1 MIDLY
6 SWSTANGRKIS
17 ILLEEINIP
26 YKVFDVDITKDEQFT
41 KKFSLISPSNK
52 IPAIVD
58 KENGKNIFE
67 SGAIMLY
74 LANKYRKYLSDKS
87 YWPIMEWFMF
97 QLTQVGPYLGQAHQ
111 FLYYHSGKSKFAEDK
126 YINYVKRVYR
136 TLDSRLENS
145 EYLGIE
151 YSIAD
156 IATWPWVA
164 RFEKHRVDLKNYP
177 NVLRWY
183 QLISKRSAVIKGYNV
198 VGKFEKIPLT

>member
-1 MIDLY
+1 MINLY
-6 SWSTANGRKIS
+6 TWPTPNGRKIS
-17 ILLEEINIP
+17 ILLEELQVP
-26 YKVFDVDITKDEQFT
+26 YKVIPIDIEKDEQFS
-41 KKFSLISPSNK
+41 KEFSLISPNNK
-52 IPAIVD
+52 IPAITD
-58 KENGKNIFE
+58 LETKTNIFE

-74 LANKYRKYLSDKS
+74 LANKYKKYLSDKS
-87 YWPIMEWFMF
+87 YWSIMEWFMF

-156 IATWPWVA
+156 IATWPWIA
-164 RFEKHRVDLKNYP
+164 RFERHRVDLKNYP

-183 QLISKRSAVIKGYNV
+183 KLISSRSAVIKGYNV
-198 VGKFEKIPLT
+198 VGKFEEIPLT

>member
-1 MIDLY
+1 MINLY
-6 SWSTANGRKIS
+6 TWPTPNGRKIS
-17 ILLEEINIP
+17 ILLEELQVSYKIIPINIE
-26 YKVFDVDITKDEQFT
+26 KDEQFS
-41 KKFSLISPSNK
+41 KEFSLISPNNK
-52 IPAIVD
+52 IPAITD
-58 KENGKNIFE
+58 LETKTNIFE

-74 LANKYRKYLSDKS
+74 LANKYKKYLSDKS

-126 YINYVKRVYR
+126 YINYVKRTYQ
-136 TLDSRLENS
+136 TLDSRLENN
-145 EYLGIE
+145 EYLGTE

-156 IATWPWVA
+156 IATWPWIA
-164 RFEKHRVDLKNYP
+164 RFERHRVDLKNYP

-183 QLISKRSAVIKGYNV
+183 KLISKRSAVIKGYNV

>member
-1 MIDLY
+1 MINLY
-6 SWSTANGRKIS
+6 TWPTPNGRKIS
-17 ILLEEINIP
+17 ILLEELQVP
-26 YKVFDVDITKDEQFT
+26 YKVIPINIEKDVQFS
-41 KKFSLISPSNK
+41 KEFSLISPNNK
-52 IPAIVD
+52 IPAITD
-58 KENGKNIFE
+58 LETKTNIFE

-74 LANKYRKYLSDKS
+74 LSNKYRKYLSDKS

-111 FLYYHSGKSKFAEDK
+111 FLYYHSGKSKFAEDR

-164 RFEKHRVDLKNYP
+164 RFERHRVDLKNYP

-183 QLISKRSAVIKGYNV
+183 KLISKRSAVIKGYNV

>member
-1 MIDLY
+1 MINLY
-6 SWSTANGRKIS
+6 TWPTPNGRKIS
-17 ILLEEINIP
+17 ILLEELQIP
-26 YKVFDVDITKDEQFT
+26 YKVIPINIEKDEQFS
-41 KKFSLISPSNK
+41 KEFSLISPNNK
-52 IPAIVD
+52 IPAITD
-58 KENGKNIFE
+58 LETKTNIFE

-111 FLYYHSGKSKFAEDK
+111 FLYYHSGKSKFAEDR

-164 RFEKHRVDLKNYP
+164 RFERHRVDLKNYP

-183 QLISKRSAVIKGYNV
+183 KLISKRSAVIKGYNV

>member
-1 MIDLY
+1 MINLY
-6 SWSTANGRKIS
+6 TWPTPNGRKIS
-17 ILLEEINIP
+17 ILLEELQIP
-26 YKVFDVDITKDEQFT
+26 YKVIPINIEKDEQFS
-41 KKFSLISPSNK
+41 KEFSLISPNNK
-52 IPAIVD
+52 IPVITD
-58 KENGKNIFE
+58 LETKTNIFE

-74 LANKYRKYLSDKS
+74 LANKYKKYLSDKS

-164 RFEKHRVDLKNYP
+164 RFERHQVDLKNYP

-183 QLISKRSAVIKGYNV
+183 KLISKRSAVIKGYNV

>member
-1 MIDLY
+1 MINLY
-6 SWSTANGRKIS
+6 TWPTPNGRKIS
-17 ILLEEINIP
+17 ILLEELQVP
-26 YKVFDVDITKDEQFT
+26 YKVIPINIEKDEQFS
-41 KKFSLISPSNK
+41 KEFSLISPNNK
-52 IPAIVD
+52 IPAITD
-58 KENGKNIFE
+58 LETKTNIFE

-74 LANKYRKYLSDKS
+74 LANKYKKYLSDKS

-126 YINYVKRVYR
+126 YINYVKRTYQ
-136 TLDSRLENS
+136 TLDSRLENN
-145 EYLGIE
+145 EYLGTE

-156 IATWPWVA
+156 IATWPWIA
-164 RFEKHRVDLKNYP
+164 RFERHRVDLKNYP

-183 QLISKRSAVIKGYNV
+183 KLISKRSAVIKGYNV

>member
-1 MIDLY
+1 MINLY
-6 SWSTANGRKIS
+6 TWPTPNGRKIS
-17 ILLEEINIP
+17 ILLEELQVP
-26 YKVFDVDITKDEQFT
+26 YKVIPIDIEKDEQFS
-41 KKFSLISPSNK
+41 KEFSLISPNNK
-52 IPAIVD
+52 IPAITD
-58 KENGKNIFE
+58 LETKTNIFE

-74 LANKYRKYLSDKS
+74 LANKYKKYLSDKS

-126 YINYVKRVYR
+126 YINYVKRTYQ
-136 TLDSRLENS
+136 TLDSRLENN
-145 EYLGIE
+145 EYLGTE

-156 IATWPWVA
+156 IATWPWIA
-164 RFEKHRVDLKNYP
+164 RFERHRVDLKNYP

-183 QLISKRSAVIKGYNV
+183 KLISKRSAVIKGYNV

>member
-1 MIDLY
+1 MINLY
-6 SWSTANGRKIS
+6 TWPTPNGRKIS
-17 ILLEEINIP
+17 ILLEELQIP
-26 YKVFDVDITKDEQFT
+26 YKVIPINIEKDEQFS
-41 KKFSLISPSNK
+41 KEFSLISPNNK
-52 IPAIVD
+52 IPAITD
-58 KENGKNIFE
+58 LETKTNIFE

-74 LANKYRKYLSDKS
+74 LSNKYKKYLSDKS

-111 FLYYHSGKSKFAEDK
+111 FLYYHSGKSKFAEDR

-164 RFEKHRVDLKNYP
+164 RFERHRVDLKNYP

-183 QLISKRSAVIKGYNV
+183 KLISKRSAVIKGYNV

>member
-1 MIDLY
+1 MINLY
-6 SWSTANGRKIS
+6 TWPTPNGRKIS
-17 ILLEEINIP
+17 ILLEELQIP
-26 YKVFDVDITKDEQFT
+26 YKVIPINIEKDEQFS
-41 KKFSLISPSNK
+41 KEFSLISPNNK
-52 IPAIVD
+52 IPVITD
-58 KENGKNIFE
+58 LETKTNIFE

-111 FLYYHSGKSKFAEDK
+111 FLYYHSGKSKFAEDR

-156 IATWPWVA
+156 IATWPWIA
-164 RFEKHRVDLKNYP
+164 RFERHRVDLKNYP

-183 QLISKRSAVIKGYNV
+183 KLISSRSAVIKGYNV

>member
-1 MIDLY
+1 MINLY
-6 SWSTANGRKIS
+6 TWPTPNGRKIS
-17 ILLEEINIP
+17 ILLEELQVP
-26 YKVFDVDITKDEQFT
+26 YKVIPIDIEKDEQFS
-41 KKFSLISPSNK
+41 KEFSLISPNNK
-52 IPAIVD
+52 IPAITD
-58 KENGKNIFE
+58 LETKTNIFE

-74 LANKYRKYLSDKS
+74 LANKYKKYLSDKS
-87 YWPIMEWFMF
+87 YWSIMEWFMF

-126 YINYVKRVYR
+126 YINYVKRIYR

-156 IATWPWVA
+156 IATWPWIA
-164 RFEKHRVDLKNYP
+164 RFERHRVDLKNYP

-183 QLISKRSAVIKGYNV
+183 KLISKRSAVIKGYNV

>member
-1 MIDLY
+1 MINLY
-6 SWSTANGRKIS
+6 TWPTPNGRKIS
-17 ILLEEINIP
+17 ILLEELQVP
-26 YKVFDVDITKDEQFT
+26 YKVIPINIEKDEQFS
-41 KKFSLISPSNK
+41 KEFSLISPNNK
-52 IPAIVD
+52 IPAITD
-58 KENGKNIFE
+58 LETKTNIFE

-111 FLYYHSGKSKFAEDK
+111 FLYYHSGKSKFAEDR

-164 RFEKHRVDLKNYP
+164 RFERHRVDLKNYP

-183 QLISKRSAVIKGYNV
+183 KLISSRSAVIKGYNV
-198 VGKFEKIPLT
+198 VGKFEEIPLT

>member
-1 MIDLY
+1 MINLY
-6 SWSTANGRKIS
+6 TWPTPNGRKIS
-17 ILLEEINIP
+17 ILLEELQIP
-26 YKVFDVDITKDEQFT
+26 YKVIPINIEKDEQFS
-41 KKFSLISPSNK
+41 KEFSLISPNNK
-52 IPAIVD
+52 IPVITD
-58 KENGKNIFE
+58 LETKTNIFE

-126 YINYVKRVYR
+126 YINYVKRTYR
-136 TLDSRLENS
+136 TLDSRLENN
-145 EYLGIE
+145 EYLGTE

-156 IATWPWVA
+156 IATWPWIA
-164 RFEKHRVDLKNYP
+164 RFERHRVDLKNYP

-183 QLISKRSAVIKGYNV
+183 KLISKRSAVIKGYNV